1 MNKEDVLY
9 NIEKRFK
16 TTMIGSIARFEESF
30 GYLWENDSDKQQY
43 YDDLWE
49 YTRNSIL
56 NHGNHQIR
64 LAIEELKSF
73 LYKDTFKSKY
83 QYKFN
88 FTNHQ
93 DKNKNGE

>member
-1 MNKEDVLY
+1 MNKEEIIY

-16 TTMIGSIARFEESF
+16 TTMIGAIARFEESF

-64 LAIEELKSF
+64 SAVDELQNFFYNGAIKSR
-73 LYKDTFKSKY
+73 Y

-88 FTNHQ
+88 F
-93 DKNKNGE
+93 NKKDQAGE